1 MPILLTMSERNKS
14 KLNQLLSDLGDE
26 DLVSARWLRAHGY
39 SSGLVAR
46 YVRSGW
52 LRSPARGVYTPA
64 RSSALGWVGV
74 LRSLQLREGLRLHAG
89 GRFALAWQGH
99 EHYLRL
105 GESPTITLYGSDRP
119 PGWLSNLPLKETFQ
133 HLGAGPFPPTT
144 PAFTDNTGD
153 ELLHRC
159 GLLRL
164 DTSSTGEPV
173 VMSTPERA
181 MLELCGSKADTGLV
195 LEADAVM
202 QSLAGLRPD
211 LVASL
216 LGNCRSVQAK
226 RLFLALA
233 ERHAHPW
240 LARVD
245 LQGLDLGSGN
255 RVLVEGGRL
264 HRKYQITLPRELDD
278 ALG

>member
-1 MPILLTMSERNKS
+1 MSKQNAS
-14 KLNQLLSDLGDE
+14 KLNRLLHDLGDDE
-26 DLVSARWLRAHGY
+26 LVSARWLRANGY
-39 SSGLVAR
+39 STSLVAR

-52 LRSPARGVYTPA
+52 LTSPARGVYAPA
-64 RSSALGWVGV
+64 RTSSLSWNGV
-74 LRSLQLREGLRLHAG
+74 LRSLQMREGLRLHAG

-105 GESPTITLYGSDRP
+105 GESPTVTLYGDDRA
-119 PGWLSNLPLKETFQ
+119 PGWLANLAMPETFL
-133 HLGAGPFPPTT
+133 HLGAGPFPPTET
-144 PAFTDNTGD
+144 DFTNGTSD
-153 ELLHRC
+153 EVLYRD

-164 DTSSTGEPV
+164 DTSSNGGPV

-181 MLELCGSKADTGLV
+181 MLELCATKADTGLV

-211 LVASL
+211 LVEGL
-216 LGNCRSVQAK
+216 LRNCRSVQAK

-233 ERHAHPW
+233 ERHGHPW

-245 LQGLDLGSGN
+245 LQGVDLGSGN

-264 HRKYQITLPRELDD
+264 HRKYQITLPRELDE